1 MKKVALMAVAAAL
14 FAAAL
19 PATASAGSDV
29 KRLARAECKDDKV
42 TEPAE
47 FAALY
52 GGTGKPA
59 MKRCIKAQRSEARA
73 ECKQDRRTE
82 PAEFA
87 AEYGGSNAAAIK
99 RCMRDELT

>member
-1 MKKVALMAVAAAL
+1 MKKLALMAVAAAL

-19 PATASAGSDV
+19 PATASAGSDI
-29 KRLARAECKDDKV
+29 KRLARAECKEDKV
-42 TEPAE
+42 TEAAE
-47 FAALY
+47 FSALY
-52 GGTGKPA
+52 GGTGKAA
-59 MKRCIKAQRSEARA
+59 MTRCIKAQRSDARA

-87 AEYGGSNAAAIK
+87 AEYRGTSNAAIK